1 MPPLDLI
8 AWLWVGAWV
17 FLLLLGLA
25 RMRTASWPRLASSF
39 VLVVLVWYGYVLAED
54 LSAVRYAGFIAA
66 GMSVGLVGD
75 LYMARV
81 LPAPSRELAGM
92 LAFGLGHIFYITA
105 VVTYAPVGWIAW
117 IIWLLIGGLLGY
129 FVVLSSTQ
137 LQPPAIRRGALGYT
151 LLLASTAGV
160 ATGLALQQPLF
171 SGLAVGAAL
180 FLVSDLLI
188 ALDLFANRK
197 FPAMN
202 TLIWLTYG
210 PAQALIVTS
219 IWSTFQ
225 P

>member
-1 MPPLDLI
+1 MRLTRAATVFGGFTV
-8 AWLWVGAWV
+8 AWSAWIV
-17 FLLLLGLA
+17 WLLL
-25 RMRTASWPRLASSF
+25 
-39 VLVVLVWYGYVLAED
+39 
-54 LSAVRYAGFIAA
+54 
-66 GMSVGLVGD
+66 
-75 LYMARV
+75 
-81 LPAPSRELAGM
+81 
-92 LAFGLGHIFYITA
+92 
-105 VVTYAPVGWIAW
+105 
-117 IIWLLIGGLLGY
+117 GGLLGY
-129 FVVLSSTQ
+129 FVVMGSA
-137 LQPPAIRRGALGYT
+137 QPPVIRRGALGYT

-171 SGLAVGAAL
+171 SGLAVGTAL

-188 ALDLFANRK
+188 ALDLFAKRK